1 MFSDELRQKHPC
13 FKKGRSDFQFYNH
26 VKADPYRKKLGQPQN
41 ILGLNLTNKFVL
53 FIVYF
58 FAVTFAECSLGD
70 GLILLVFYLL
80 TKLVLF
86 LGNENMVGLTYCTKQ

>member
-1 MFSDELRQKHPC
+1 M
-13 FKKGRSDFQFYNH
+13 
-26 VKADPYRKKLGQPQN
+26 
-41 ILGLNLTNKFVL
+41 NLSC

-86 LGNENMVGLTYCTKQ
+86 LDNENMVGLTYVEATNTFRLLHVVQ